1 MKLKIMT
8 SRTASTTAPLWT
20 SLETALRQTWAS
32 LSAPSAPDAGVE
44 EIAGVQARIRRDSRH
59 WLVG

>member
-1 MKLKIMT
+1 MT
-8 SRTASTTAPLWT
+8 SRTVTAATPLWT

-32 LSAPSAPDAGVE
+32 FSTPSMQEPGLE
-44 EIAGVQARIRRDSRH
+44 EIESVQARIRRDSRH

>member
-1 MKLKIMT
+1 LKIMT
-8 SRTASTTAPLWT
+8 SRTLTAAAPLWT

-32 LSAPSAPDAGVE
+32 FSTPSIQEPGLE
-44 EIAGVQARIRRDSRH
+44 EIESVQARIRRDSRH

>member
-1 MKLKIMT
+1 MT
-8 SRTASTTAPLWT
+8 SRTVTAAAPLWT

-32 LSAPSAPDAGVE
+32 LSAPSAPDTVLEDIQGA
-44 EIAGVQARIRRDSRH
+44 QARIRRDSRH

>member
-1 MKLKIMT
+1 MT
-8 SRTASTTAPLWT
+8 SRTASATTPLWT
-20 SLETALRQTWAS
+20 SFETALRQTWAS
-32 LSAPSAPDAGVE
+32 LSAPSAAETGFE

>member
-1 MKLKIMT
+1 MT
-8 SRTASTTAPLWT
+8 SRAIAATTPLWT
-20 SLETALRQTWAS
+20 SLETALRQTRAS
-32 LSAPSAPDAGVE
+32 LSAPSAPDSGLE